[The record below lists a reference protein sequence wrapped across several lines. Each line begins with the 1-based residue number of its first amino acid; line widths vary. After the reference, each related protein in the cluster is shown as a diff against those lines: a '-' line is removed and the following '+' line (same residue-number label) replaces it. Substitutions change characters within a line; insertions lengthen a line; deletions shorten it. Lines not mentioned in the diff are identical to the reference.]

1 MNALLIWYC
10 WDIIRQQACLFAE
23 EFDPIFI
30 LSNSSHGWLQGRHLW
45 RHPGCSLG
53 WFHGWHRGWH
63 HGWRRGW
70 YRGWYR
76 GCFQWYNLPI
86 IMIGLS
92 EWISSRVLDVTGCS
106 YIHWK
111 VLPILYVKQLSFKW
125 IELIHW
131 LLRYWPSKLGSFC
144 RVIDRQEY

>member
-23 EFDPIFI
+23 EFSPIFI

-53 WFHGWHRGWH
+53 WFHRWHHGCNHGWH
-63 HGWRRGW
+63 HGWH
-70 YRGWYR
+70 Y

-92 EWISSRVLDVTGCS
+92 GWISSRVLGVTWHS

-111 VLPILYVKQLSFKW
+111 ALSILYVKLLSFKR
-125 IELIHW
+125 IELMHW
-131 LLRYWPSKLGSFC
+131 LLRYWPPKLGSFHC
-144 RVIDRQEY
+144 AIDWQEY